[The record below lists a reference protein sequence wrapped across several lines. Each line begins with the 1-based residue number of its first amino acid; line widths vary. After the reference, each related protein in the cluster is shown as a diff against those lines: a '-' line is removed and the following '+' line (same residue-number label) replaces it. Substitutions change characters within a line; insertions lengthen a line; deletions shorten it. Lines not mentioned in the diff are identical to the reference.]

1 MEMKKMSNI
10 EFPFV
15 ETRWKKRT
23 KFSSPVKCQIR
34 YLNEMKDVL
43 YDKKWAKNA
52 PNFGLYYMY
61 RGIKPPHLLI
71 GDGGKEKNDIRY
83 DITVIPPRMLGKE
96 FVKTKGHEHIGNYG
110 ELYKVLA
117 GEGIFLIQDKKV
129 KNIYF
134 IRAKKGE
141 FVKIPSNFDHTTIN
155 PSPKTLKVANWV
167 SKECKSDYK
176 SIEKKKGFCYYYT
189 IRGWLK
195 NKNYKKI
202 FKLKE
207 KKPLKFFPKNLNFL
221 YGKN

>member
-1 MEMKKMSNI
+1 MEIKSQNSKVKSQNQNLKLKTKKP
-10 EFPFV
+10 E
-15 ETRWKKRT
+15 
-23 KFSSPVKCQIR
+23 IR
-34 YLNEMKDVL
+34 FLYQLRKVL
-43 YDKKWAKNA
+43 YDKVWLKKTN
-52 PNFGLYYMY
+52 NFELYYMY
-61 RGIKPPHLLI
+61 RGL
-71 GDGGKEKNDIRY
+71 GEKNGIRY
-83 DITVIPPRMLGKE
+83 DITIIPPRMLGKE